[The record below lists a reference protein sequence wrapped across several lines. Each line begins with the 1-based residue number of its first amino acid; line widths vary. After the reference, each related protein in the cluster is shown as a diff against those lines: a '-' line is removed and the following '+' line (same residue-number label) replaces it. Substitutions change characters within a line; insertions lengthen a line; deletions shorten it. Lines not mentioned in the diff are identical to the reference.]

1 MFFALKDN
9 AIHALQALRQNWMRS
24 LLTMS
29 GITVGMLAVV
39 TLVAI
44 LQGVKVEVQRE
55 VEGLGANIVI
65 IVPGKLDDNG
75 MPNPMAMIGVSPFT
89 QKDVDALIKVPGVA
103 KVAPVL
109 FVSGTIEGAN
119 DKTVSGMV
127 VGTNP
132 AGVEMNPTPLQE
144 GRRLTESDEEERV
157 CILGAK
163 QKEELFGKASALN
176 KSVGINGK
184 QWRVIGVLQKP
195 GADGSVGNS
204 MLGLSEIVYL
214 PDRAVRKEL
223 TGWQMNR
230 IVLTTDYEHPAESM
244 LESLNS
250 TLLKVHNGKEIYGV
264 ITQKKG
270 LALVIRLV
278 SMAQALLVLI
288 AAISLFVAG
297 VGIMNI
303 MLVTV
308 TERTR
313 EIGIR
318 KTVGAKRKDIFLQ
331 FLVEAIILAI
341 LGGFMGLLLS
351 QGICSLI
358 AKFSPLTPI
367 LSLPVVLMGLALCL
381 TVGTLFGVAPAVRAS
396 RLNPIDALRYE

>member
-9 AIHALQALRQNWMRS
+9 TTHALQALRQNWVRS

-55 VEGLGANIVI
+55 VEGLGANIII
-65 IVPGKLDDNG
+65 IVPGKLDDSG

-89 QKDVDALIKVPGVA
+89 QRDIEALRKVPGVD
-103 KVAPVL
+103 KLAPVL
-109 FVSGTIEGAN
+109 FVSGTIEGAKN
-119 DKTVSGMV
+119 KAVSGLV
-127 VGTNP
+127 VGTNSE
-132 AGVEMNPTPLQE
+132 GVDMNPTPLQE
-144 GRRLTESDEEERV
+144 GRRFLQSDLDLNV

-163 QKEELFGKASALN
+163 QKEELFGKVSALG
-176 KSVGINGK
+176 KQVGVNGK

-195 GADGSVGNS
+195 GTDGGLGNS

-214 PDRAVRKEL
+214 PERAVRREL

-230 IVLTTDYEHPAESM
+230 IVLTTDYAHPAETM
-244 LESLNS
+244 IQSLNS
-250 TLLKVHNGKEIYGV
+250 TMLKVHNGREVYGI

-270 LALVIRLV
+270 LALVVRLV

-331 FLVEAIILAI
+331 FLVEAVVLAL
-341 LGGFMGLLLS
+341 LGGLLGLILS